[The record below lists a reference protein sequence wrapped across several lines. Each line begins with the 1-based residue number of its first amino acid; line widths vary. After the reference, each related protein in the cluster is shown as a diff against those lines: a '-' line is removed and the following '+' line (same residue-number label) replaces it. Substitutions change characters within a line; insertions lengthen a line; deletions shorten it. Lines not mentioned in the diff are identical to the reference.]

1 MTMAVTTNKG
11 KGGAPSSAGLSKRE
25 RRRLERAKQKRNRH
39 LWQIGL
45 VVLIGGGLAALLLYA
60 IFRPQPGEE
69 VISQGNAH
77 ITEAQMGQFGYNTS
91 PPTSG
96 PHLGSLADWGVHD
109 EPIPN
114 ELQVHNLEDGGVIVH
129 YNCPEGCSE
138 LVAELEGIVEGYQ
151 EGVILAPYPDMDTR
165 IALTAWQ
172 RIDQFDEFDGERIER
187 FIGAYRG
194 VDHHQ

>member
-1 MTMAVTTNKG
+1 MTMTVTTNKG
-11 KGGAPSSAGLSKRE
+11 KGAAASSTALSKRE
-25 RRRLERAKQKRNRH
+25 RIRLDRARQRRNRQ

-45 VVLIGGGLAALLLYA
+45 VVLIGGVLAALLLYA

-77 ITEAQMGQFGYNTS
+77 ITEAQMGQFAYNTS

-96 PHLGSLADWGVHD
+96 PHLGSLANWGVHG

-114 ELQVHNLEDGGVIVH
+114 ELQVHNLEDGGVIVQ
-129 YNCPEGCSE
+129 YNCPEGCSD
-138 LVAELEGIVEGYQ
+138 LVAGLEGIVEGYR

-172 RIDQFDEFDGERIER
+172 RIDQFEEFDEGRIER
-187 FIGAYRG
+187 FIRAYLG